1 MTQSPV
7 QGEIAAPQSA
17 AGFVARPASQT
28 WERISFADC
37 PQAFA
42 WVWLKPQNVPH
53 GLILMIPEETYRVS
67 PQFATQLTM
76 RRLLQAAGIE
86 PGWVSMWNLYG
97 VAYDGMHGTSPF
109 LDHPIPL
116 PVMGADP
123 NIVVCINAAPVVHPV
138 PAANPVPVVTPVPVV
153 NAPPVDA
160 MPQPPPASDPKSS
173 SAEPAT
179 VAEVFKR
186 IDDDWNASLVTEKEL
201 KRLRKQLLEMAA
213 RLKTLNRNFSPQER
227 LHSSPQD
234 KKDWLDA
241 RRWLRDS
248 STRLS
253 RYIKEHDI
261 GYTSAAG
268 QRKWFEQTYQQ
279 YIVPRQ
285 QFDGLRQAH
294 RDYATYRKV
303 VVTLQTNMNTAYA
316 QAAQNGERRAQQIL
330 TRVAA
335 KVREATTKRNALGIL
350 CD

>member
-7 QGEIAAPQSA
+7 QGETAAPQPA
-17 AGFVARPASQT
+17 TGFAARPASQT
-28 WERISFADC
+28 WERISFAEC
-37 PQAFA
+37 PQASA
-42 WVWLKPQNVPH
+42 CVWLKPQNVPH
-53 GLILMIPEETYRVS
+53 GLILMVPEETYRVD
-67 PQFATQLTM
+67 PQFAAKLTM

-86 PGWVSMWNLYG
+86 PGWVSTWHLNG
-97 VAYDGMHGTSPF
+97 VAYDGMNGTSPF
-109 LDHPIPL
+109 LDHAIPP
-116 PVMGADP
+116 PVMGVDP
-123 NIVVCINAAPVVHPV
+123 NIVVCINAAPVVQPV
-138 PAANPVPVVTPVPVV
+138 SVV

-160 MPQPPPASDPKSS
+160 TPQPAPASVPARA
-173 SAEPAT
+173 SAEPVT
-179 VAEVFKR
+179 VSEVFDR
-186 IDDDWNASLVTEKEL
+186 MDDDWNASLVTEKEL
-201 KRLRKQLLEMAA
+201 KRLRKQLLDMLA
-213 RLKTLNRNFSPQER
+213 RLKTLNRDFSPQER

-268 QRKWFEQTYQQ
+268 QKKWFEQTYQQ
-279 YIVPRQ
+279 YIVPRER
-285 QFDGLRQAH
+285 FDGLRQAQ

-303 VVTLQTNMNTAYA
+303 VVTLQTNMHTAYA

>member
-17 AGFVARPASQT
+17 ADFAARPASKT

-37 PQAFA
+37 PQAYA

-53 GLILMIPEETYRVS
+53 GLMLMISEETYRVY
-67 PQFATQLTM
+67 PQFAVQLTM

-86 PGWVSMWNLYG
+86 PSWVSMWNLYG
-97 VAYDGMHGTSPF
+97 VAYDGMNGTSPF
-109 LDHPIPL
+109 LDHAIPL
-116 PVMGADP
+116 PVMGVDP
-123 NIVVCINAAPVVHPV
+123 NIVVCINAAPVS
-138 PAANPVPVVTPVPVV
+138 NSVPVA
-153 NAPPVDA
+153 NATPVDA
-160 MPQPPPASDPKSS
+160 MPQPAPAPESL
-173 SAEPAT
+173 SAEPVT
-179 VAEVFKR
+179 VSEVFDR
-186 IDDDWNASLVTEKEL
+186 IDDDWNASLLTEKEL
-201 KRLRKQLLEMAA
+201 KRLRKQLLDMAA
-213 RLKTLNRNFSPQER
+213 RLKTLNRDFSPQER

-268 QRKWFEQTYQQ
+268 QRKWFEQTFQK

-303 VVTLQTNMNTAYA
+303 VVTLQTNMHTAYA